1 LQLTLE
7 NDLMNDVLVL
17 GIDPAPAKKTVIFDG
32 KEFIIKDHNE
42 LIEYLKDHKNVLIC
56 WDAPLTGPHGC
67 KKNVTNAFSQRP
79 IEAFFTRSHKKYD
92 FKVPKGI
99 SVMGYSGCPHWAI
112 TKSVLGLPIIGKYE
126 QEIKMPFMLITSKE
140 ENIIKSVVEVHPAVA
155 IWLWCKEDLPK
166 EMTWLYKSDRVTFGI
181 ILEKLATKKIIST
194 EIKNMFDAILEKN
207 KAKIPDDYLDAY
219 IAWYLGNQF
228 LHNTPIHPV
237 ALIGNVNTGAWLLPN
252 IDNRLA
258 SAFDKFIKEN
268 ECE

>member
-1 LQLTLE
+1 
-7 NDLMNDVLVL
+7 MNDVLVL

-42 LIEYLKDHKNVLIC
+42 LIEYLKDHENVLIC

-112 TKSVLGLPIIGKYE
+112 TKSVLGLPKIGQYE
-126 QEIKMPFMLITSKE
+126 QEIETPYQLITSDLYSSGKC
-140 ENIIKSVVEVHPAVA
+140 VVEVHPAVA
-155 IWLWCKEDLPK
+155 IWLWCKGDIPE

-181 ILEKLATKKIIST
+181 ILEKLATKKIISI
-194 EIKNMFDAILEKN
+194 EIKNMFDAILK
-207 KAKIPDDYLDAY
+207 KHKGKIPDDHLDAY

-228 LHNTPIHPV
+228 LHKKQEHPV
-237 ALIGNVNTGAWLLPN
+237 VLIGNTNTGAWLLPN
-252 IDNRLA
+252 LKDIS
-258 SAFDKFIKEN
+258 SAFKIFINEN
-268 ECE
+268 QCE